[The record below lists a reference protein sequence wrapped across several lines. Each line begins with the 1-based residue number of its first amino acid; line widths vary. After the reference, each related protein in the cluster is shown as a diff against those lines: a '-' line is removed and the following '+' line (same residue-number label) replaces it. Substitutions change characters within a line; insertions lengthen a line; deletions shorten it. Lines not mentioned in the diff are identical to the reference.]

1 MAASTAFILD
11 GGFSTQLATHVDQP
25 IDGDPLWSAK
35 FLATDPD
42 AVLAT
47 HLDFLR
53 AGSQIIQTNT
63 YQASVSGF
71 VRHLGLTASEGYKL
85 IGEAVR
91 LAKRAVE
98 IYKLEI
104 VDKPANS
111 VPNPNPLIAGS
122 CGPYGAALHDASE
135 YTGAYC
141 NSVTSPLIMEWH
153 RPRFQALI
161 DAGVD
166 LLALETIPCE
176 MEALALIDLLKQY
189 PSTKAWVAFSCSRED
204 GRSIANGGDFRCAV
218 MRCWERA
225 NQGQILAIGVNCLAP
240 QYVTPLITGINAPDR
255 EVTVPLVV
263 YPNSG
268 EVYSVEEGWRDKG
281 EAHRLEDFIK
291 QWLDL
296 GARFVGGCCRTGAED
311 IVKIRTQVDKW
322 SSGRRCTTGAT
333 CLSR

>member
-1 MAASTAFILD
+1 MAVCILD
-11 GGFSTQLATHVDQP
+11 GGFSTQLATHVDEP
-25 IDGDPLWSAK
+25 IDGHPLWSAK
-35 FLATDPD
+35 FLATNPD

-71 VRHLGLTASEGYKL
+71 VQHLGVSEAKGYQL

-98 IYKLEI
+98 IYKGEI
-104 VDKPANS
+104 AGKPANS

-141 NSVTSPLIMEWH
+141 NSVTPQLFKEWH
-153 RPRFQALI
+153 SPRFQALI

-176 MEALALIDLLKQY
+176 MEALALMELLKNY
-189 PSTKAWVAFSCSRED
+189 PNTKAWVAFSCSRED
-204 GRSIANGGDFRCAV
+204 GCSIANGSDFRSAV
-218 MRCWERA
+218 MRCWARA
-225 NQGQILAIGVNCLAP
+225 NPGQILAIGVNCLAP
-240 QYVTPLITGINAPDR
+240 QFVTPLITGINKPNE

-281 EAHRLEDFIK
+281 EAHRLEDFIQ

-296 GARFVGGCCRTGAED
+296 GVRFVGGCCRTTAKD
-311 IVKIRTQVDKW
+311 IVKIRTEVDKW
-322 SSGRRCTTGAT
+322 TSGT
-333 CLSR
+333 C